1 MPPRRAATR
10 KQIAD
15 RMEILRRDNVKMH
28 QAVTARDELK
38 TARVAKQRQ
47 REAQMEHD
55 RLLGSVS
62 GGRPLDQ
69 LRAQRLAKLA
79 ELIGS
84 KRKE

>member
-1 MPPRRAATR
+1 MPPRHAATR

-38 TARVAKQRQ
+38 TARVARQRQ

-69 LRAQRLAKLA
+69 LRAQRLAKVA
-79 ELIGS
+79 DLIGA
-84 KRKE
+84 KGKT

>member
-28 QAVTARDELK
+28 QMVTARDELK

-62 GGRPLDQ
+62 DGRPLDQ

>member
-10 KQIAD
+10 KHIAD

-28 QAVTARDELK
+28 QMVTARDELK

-55 RLLGSVS
+55 RLLGSVA

>member
-28 QAVTARDELK
+28 QMVTARDELK

-55 RLLGSVS
+55 RLLGSVA

-79 ELIGS
+79 DLIAA
-84 KRKE
+84 KTKT